1 MQDNSSKVLSR
12 GERAGWLTV
21 ATCFLMALFAWGT
34 GFYAHGIY
42 LIEIQK
48 HTGWSTSFIAS
59 VVTGHYLLSAVL
71 LMGVADAMERLGP
84 RTVILCATALQALGL
99 ALLPLVEQRWQ
110 MVAIYGLFALAW
122 TGMSS
127 VPIATLVGRWFER
140 RRGLALNLALSGAT
154 AAGILIAPA
163 LLHLSAT
170 RGFAQA
176 TQGLAVAMLALLAPA
191 VLILVRWPAPG
202 ERDLERPSGAAA
214 GARPSAQTPA
224 PTRRQIL
231 RRADFWSIA
240 AAFAL
245 ALLVQVGFLTQQVA
259 VLRGALTDAQIGWAI
274 ALTTGSALVGR
285 IGMAVLIDRVDQRRA
300 SALAFVSQAGAL
312 AAIATTQAAPALLA
326 ACVVYGFSVGNVITL
341 AALIVQKEF
350 APQVYGTVVGLT
362 TGIGQLTYSFGPAV
376 FGWLRDTFG
385 GYRAPLAFGVVLYG
399 IAAMLIVSQGPR
411 RRPPGE
417 PVAPSRP

>member
-1 MQDNSSKVLSR
+1 MHDNSSNALTR
-12 GERAGWLTV
+12 GARAGWLTV

-59 VVTGHYLLSAVL
+59 VVTGHYLLSALL
-71 LMGVADAMERLGP
+71 LMGVADAMDRLGP
-84 RTVILCATALQALGL
+84 RTVVLSATALQAIGL

-110 MVAIYGLFALAW
+110 LVAIYGLFALAW

-163 LLHLSAT
+163 LLYLNAT

-176 TQGLAVAMLALLAPA
+176 TQWLALAMLALLGPA
-191 VLILVRWPAPG
+191 VLMLVRWPAPG
-202 ERDLERPSGAAA
+202 ERELERLNGAAS
-214 GARPSAQTPA
+214 GTRGPSQMPA
-224 PTRRQIL
+224 PTRRQVL
-231 RRADFWSIA
+231 RRSDFWSIA

-259 VLRGALTDAQIGWAI
+259 VLRGALTDAQIGLAI

-285 IGMAVLIDRVDQRRA
+285 IGMAMLIDRIDQRRA
-300 SALAFVSQAGAL
+300 SALAFISQAAAL
-312 AAIATTQAAPALLA
+312 MAIASTQAAPALLA

-385 GYRAPLAFGVVLYG
+385 GYRAPLVVGVVLYG
-399 IAAMLIVSQGPR
+399 VAAILIVSRGPGH
-411 RRPPGE
+411 RPRTQPASPG
-417 PVAPSRP
+417 RP